1 MLGMVREILLDPLM
15 ATQYMRWRQEQ
26 IAAKHGRGRSP
37 AVPAGVYA
45 KQASSFQQARSSFD
59 RSFTPAGA
67 GASSSGGACREV
79 PREPPPLHR
88 DILEEERLED
98 RPQPKPLL
106 LQQGPRK
113 SQGNLHRPR
122 IHLLRAQVR
131 SQGKHRHQEMMMGG
145 PEDLPPHQCKKWHPR
160 KLLQREH
167 RQHRP
172 SISPGRPNHT
182 PEGAWSTICEFL
194 ASHWQMQE

>member
-37 AVPAGVYA
+37 VVPAGVYA

-59 RSFTPAGA
+59 RSSTPAGA
-67 GASSSGGACREV
+67 GASSSGGAGREV
-79 PREPPPLHR
+79 PRKPPP
-88 DILEEERLED
+88 
-98 RPQPKPLL
+98 PS
-106 LQQGPRK
+106 QGYPGGGAQGGPPPAKAPPAPAGTAQKPRK
-113 SQGNLHRPR
+113 PPPPANPPTPSSSAKPRKAPPPRNDDGRPR
-122 IHLLRAQVR
+122 
-131 SQGKHRHQEMMMGG
+131 G
-145 PEDLPPHQCKKWHPR
+145 PTTPPMQKWHPR
-160 KLLQREH
+160 KLFQREH

-182 PEGAWSTICEFL
+182 LEGAWWTICEFL
-194 ASHWQMQE
+194 ASHWQMQG